1 MTRGTIDSGPGNGAF
16 SLVKKKKEKG
26 KRKKKERNFK
36 LVYKALFFS
45 LSLCLFRIGVCLP
58 LFPDSENWILS
69 MLLRCYYRSAS
80 SGQE

>member
-36 LVYKALFFS
+36 LVYKALFS
-45 LSLCLFRIGVCLP
+45 LSLSLFVFFASGFVCPYFLSGE
-58 LFPDSENWILS
+58 LDSIDVATLLLS
-69 MLLRCYYRSAS
+69 F
-80 SGQE
+80 GK